1 MTCALVLLSTAYIY
15 SKSNTH
21 DAQVTFL
28 GDEQYLTE
36 IVKDI
41 YSAKKS
47 VYCGNYMFKLD
58 EELIGTP
65 KNEPVALIATALVKA
80 KENGVD
86 VKLLLDIEKKTDR
99 LSRYNTKTADILNK
113 HDIEIY
119 FDSRKKRFHP
129 KMCVIDNNIVYI
141 GSHNFTY
148 SAMRRNNEVS
158 VKIVSKDIAQDSIKY
173 LNEVDKQLYK

>member
-1 MTCALVLLSTAYIY
+1 MILISTAFIY

-21 DAQVTFL
+21 DAKVTFL
-28 GDEQYLTE
+28 GDNEYLTE

-65 KNEPVALIATALVKA
+65 KNEPVALIAHALVKA

-99 LSRYNTKTADILNK
+99 LSKYNTKTADILNK
-113 HDIEIY
+113 HNIEIY
-119 FDSRKKRFHP
+119 FDSSKKRFHP
-129 KMCVIDNNIVYI
+129 KMCVIDNDIVYI

-158 VKIVSKDIAQDSIKY
+158 VKIVSKDIATDSINY
-173 LNEVDKQLYK
+173 LNSVDKELYK